1 MVDINEYTEEKSCVY
16 RGEEYLVRDNGAI
29 LRKSIP
35 NKRKRNYDNEW
46 TFGKPS
52 TNGYLAIASVP
63 IHRIVAT
70 AFHGEPPTKEHVVDH
85 IDTNKR
91 NNRPNN
97 LRWITRLE
105 NVVLNEITRK
115 KIEYIIGAS
124 IYEFLDNPAQYR
136 DCFDEQSYSWMRTV
150 SAEEAK
156 ACLKTLT
163 SLCKKEDK
171 PRKSDSSKM
180 GEWVYR
186 TRDDIIDTSDRFDS
200 LTPTAKQ
207 INWRTPCEFVCCPLT
222 ITENPLKAYYNNLSN
237 GKVFNKTQYDEQTV
251 EKFVLA
257 DEKTILI
264 MTNISEQSRVKNY
277 GLARITYED
286 GYYMHESLGTFF
298 TEEGVEKQYTLAQ
311 GLEWTGGDTFDDFC

>member
-1 MVDINEYTEEKSCVY
+1 MVDINEYMEEKSCVY
-16 RGEEYLVRDNGAI
+16 RGEEYIVRDNGAI

-35 NKRKRNYDNEW
+35 NKRKRYYDNEW
-46 TFGKPS
+46 TFGRPS

-163 SLCKKEDK
+163 LLCKKEDK
-171 PRKSDSSKM
+171 PRKSNSSKM

-186 TRDDIIDTSDRFDS
+186 TRDDIIDTSYIFDS

-207 INWRTPCEFVCCPLT
+207 INWRTPCEFICCPLT
-222 ITENPLKAYYNNLSN
+222 IADKPLEEYYNNLSN
-237 GKVFNKTQYDEQTV
+237 GKVFNKNQYGESTV

-264 MTNISEQSRVKNY
+264 MTNISEQSKVKNY
-277 GLARITYED
+277 ALAKITYED
-286 GYYMHESLGTFF
+286 GYYMHESLTFF
-298 TEEGVEKQYTLAQ
+298 FEDGAEKAFMLAQ
-311 GLEWTGGDTFDDFC
+311 EVEWTYGDTFDDFC

>member
-16 RGEEYLVRDNGAI
+16 RGEEYIVRDNGAI

-136 DCFDEQSYSWMRTV
+136 DCFAEPNYSWMRTV
-150 SAEEAK
+150 TAEEAK
-156 ACLKTLT
+156 ACLKMLT
-163 SLCKKEDK
+163 SLAQKDDK
-171 PRKSDSSKM
+171 PRNNRSKM

-186 TRDDIIDTSDRFDS
+186 TRDDINDTDS
-200 LTPTAKQ
+200 LIPTAKQ

-222 ITENPLKAYYNNLSN
+222 ITENPLEAYYNNLSN
-237 GKVFNKTQYDEQTV
+237 GKVFNKFQYGEQTV

-264 MTNISEQSRVKNY
+264 MTNIYEPSQVKNY
-277 GLARITYED
+277 ALAKITYED
-286 GYYMHESLGTFF
+286 GYYMHTSLGTFF
-298 TEEGVEKQYTLAQ
+298 TEEGAEKQYTLAQ